1 MLKPI
6 EDMVVKIVIA
16 ALLLPCFAV
25 FALLGC
31 AEFPNFCM
39 RFLIGI

>member
-1 MLKPI
+1 MKPI
-6 EDMVVKIVIA
+6 EDMIVKIVIA

-31 AEFPNFCM
+31 AEYPDACL